1 MNANFGIVLRKSDRE
16 SNFLQLP
23 LRVRTW
29 GQEVFEVGERRY
41 AFPGLDGVE
50 FELYP
55 VTKFIRSKLPISEQP
70 ADLDYAWMTGPGLDK
85 YQAWVVSGDD
95 EAHSNVFEPAF
106 MALLSQLGFWAVML
120 APEGD
125 RLEAFVDAG
134 PDDLVAMLR
143 KCLRDLTA
151 CDGFLAI
158 GK

>member
-1 MNANFGIVLRKSDRE
+1 MLCV
-16 SNFLQLP
+16 
-23 LRVRTW
+23 
-29 GQEVFEVGERRY
+29 
-41 AFPGLDGVE
+41 
-50 FELYP
+50 
-55 VTKFIRSKLPISEQP
+55 
-70 ADLDYAWMTGPGLDK
+70 
-85 YQAWVVSGDD
+85 
-95 EAHSNVFEPAF
+95 
-106 MALLSQLGFWAVML
+106 FWAVML